1 MFKTQYHQELPIRI
15 DKFLVTFLTDVSR
28 EYVQDLIHNQLVL
41 KNGSIVKKPK
51 ELVSRGDIIEVDT
64 IELKKQH
71 FASISEEE
79 KTNLTN
85 KVRIIFEHEDFLIID
100 KPAGLL
106 VHKTNNPESYS
117 LVDIIL
123 RQYPEIRGVRDKHQ
137 SKEAE
142 LQERDGIVHRIDKDT
157 SGIIIMARNQEAFEI
172 FKQLFQDRKV
182 YKEYICLVRGHL
194 REPHGNIT
202 YPIIRSKLDHTKRVA
217 VINSK
222 QSGIK
227 ERTAHTEYWVEQEY
241 THASLLRVVIH
252 TGRTHQI
259 RVHMKAIGHPIIG
272 DTLYGGKLEAQGENS
287 LPRQFLHAHKIAF
300 TYKGKEYS
308 FISDLAQDLNKYIA
322 SLQYTYLQ

>member
-1 MFKTQYHQELPIRI
+1 MFKTQYHQTNPIRV
-15 DKFLVTFLTDVSR
+15 DKFLATFLTDVSR

-41 KNGSIVKKPK
+41 KNGIIVKKPK
-51 ELVSRGDIIEVDT
+51 ELVSRGDIIEVNT
-64 IELKKQH
+64 TQLKKQN
-71 FASISEEE
+71 FTSISQEE
-79 KTNLTN
+79 KTTLYN
-85 KVRIIFEHEDFLIID
+85 KVQVIFEHKDFLIID

-117 LVDIIL
+117 LADIIL
-123 RQYPEIRGVRDKHQ
+123 KQYPEIRGVRDKYQ

-157 SGIIIMARNQEAFEI
+157 SGIIVMARNQKAFEI
-172 FKQLFQDRKV
+172 LKQLFQDRQV

-194 REPHGNIT
+194 RESHGNIT

-217 VINSK
+217 VVNTK

-241 THASLLRVVIH
+241 SQGSLLRVVIH

-272 DTLYGGKLEAQGENS
+272 DILYGGKLEAQDTNPLS
-287 LPRQFLHAHKIAF
+287 RQFLHAHKMSF
-300 TYKGKEYS
+300 TYKGEEYS
-308 FISDLAQDLNKYIA
+308 FISDLPLDLQDILSK
-322 SLQYTYLQ
+322 LR

>member
-1 MFKTQYHQELPIRI
+1 MFKTQYHQQLPIRI
-15 DKFLVTFLTDVSR
+15 DKFLATFLTDVSR

-41 KNGSIVKKPK
+41 KNGIIVKKPK
-51 ELVSRGDIIEVDT
+51 ELVSRGDIIEVNT
-64 IELKKQH
+64 IELKKQY
-71 FASISEEE
+71 FTSISQEE
-79 KTNLTN
+79 KDDLYNRV
-85 KVRIIFEHEDFLIID
+85 KIIFEHRDFLVID

-106 VHKTNNPESYS
+106 VHKTNNPKSYS

-123 RQYPEIRGVRDKHQ
+123 KQYPEIRGVRDMNQ
-137 SKEAE
+137 TKEAE

-157 SGIIIMARNQEAFEI
+157 SGIIIMARNQEAFDI
-172 FKQLFQDRKV
+172 LKQLFQNRKV

-194 REPHGNIT
+194 QEEHGDIL

-217 VINSK
+217 VTNSK

-241 THASLLRVVIH
+241 SQASLLRVVIH

-272 DTLYGGKLEAQGENS
+272 DTLYGGKSEAQDKNS
-287 LPRQFLHAHKIAF
+287 PSRQFLHAHKIAF
-300 TYKGKEYS
+300 TYKGEEYS
-308 FISDLAQDLNKYIA
+308 FISDLPLDLQEYRERL
-322 SLQYTYLQ
+322 S

>member
-1 MFKTQYHQELPIRI
+1 MFKTQYHQTNPIRV
-15 DKFLVTFLTDVSR
+15 DKFLATFLTDISR
-28 EYVQDLIHNQLVL
+28 EYVQDLIRNQLVL
-41 KNGSIVKKPK
+41 KNGIIVKKPK
-51 ELVSRGDIIEVDT
+51 ELVSRGDIIEVNT
-64 IELKKQH
+64 TQLKKQN
-71 FASISEEE
+71 FTSISQEE
-79 KTNLTN
+79 KTTLYN
-85 KVRIIFEHEDFLIID
+85 KVKIIFEHKDFLIID

-123 RQYPEIRGVRDKHQ
+123 KQYPEIRGVRDTYQ

-157 SGIIIMARNQEAFEI
+157 SGIIVIARNQKAFEI
-172 FKQLFQDRKV
+172 LKQLFQDRQV

-194 REPHGNIT
+194 RESHGNII

-217 VINSK
+217 VVNTK

-227 ERTAHTEYWVEQEY
+227 ERTAHTEYWVAQEY
-241 THASLLRVVIH
+241 SEASLLRVVIH

-272 DTLYGGKLEAQGENS
+272 DILYGGKLESQDKHS
-287 LPRQFLHAHKIAF
+287 LSRQFLHAHKMSF
-300 TYKGKEYS
+300 TYKGEEYS
-308 FISDLAQDLNKYIA
+308 FISDLPLDLQDILSK
-322 SLQYTYLQ
+322 LR

>member
-51 ELVSRGDIIEVDT
+51 ELVSRGDIIEVNT
-64 IELKKQH
+64 TQLKKQN
-71 FASISEEE
+71 FTSISQEE
-79 KTNLTN
+79 KTNLYN
-85 KVRIIFEHEDFLIID
+85 KVKIIFEHKDFLIID

-106 VHKTNNPESYS
+106 VHKTNNLESYS
-117 LVDIIL
+117 LADIIL
-123 RQYPEIRGVRDKHQ
+123 KQYPEIRGVRDKYQ

-157 SGIIIMARNQEAFEI
+157 SGIIVIARNQKAFEI
-172 FKQLFQDRKV
+172 LKQLFQDRQV

-217 VINSK
+217 VMNAK

-227 ERTAHTEYWVEQEY
+227 ERTAHTEYWVDHEY
-241 THASLLRVVIH
+241 SESSLLRVVIH

-272 DTLYGGKLEAQGENS
+272 DILYGGKLEAQDTNS
-287 LPRQFLHAHKIAF
+287 LLRQFLHAHKISF
-300 TYKGKEYS
+300 MYQGQEYS
-308 FISDLAQDLNKYIA
+308 FISDLPLDLQDILSN
-322 SLQYTYLQ
+322 LR

>member
-15 DKFLVTFLTDVSR
+15 DKFLATFLTDVSR

-51 ELVSRGDIIEVDT
+51 ELVSRGDIIEVNT
-64 IELKKQH
+64 TQLKKQN
-71 FASISEEE
+71 FTSISQEE
-79 KTNLTN
+79 KTNLYN
-85 KVRIIFEHEDFLIID
+85 KVKIIFEHKDFLIID

-106 VHKTNNPESYS
+106 VHKTNNLESYS
-117 LVDIIL
+117 LADIIL
-123 RQYPEIRGVRDKHQ
+123 KQYPEIRGVRDKYQ

-157 SGIIIMARNQEAFEI
+157 SGIIVIARNQKAFEI
-172 FKQLFQDRKV
+172 LKQLFQDRQV

-217 VINSK
+217 VMNAK

-227 ERTAHTEYWVEQEY
+227 ERTAHTEYWVDHEY
-241 THASLLRVVIH
+241 SESSLLRVVIH

-272 DTLYGGKLEAQGENS
+272 DILYGGKLEAQDTNS
-287 LPRQFLHAHKIAF
+287 LLRQFLHAHKISF
-300 TYKGKEYS
+300 MYQGQEYS
-308 FISDLAQDLNKYIA
+308 FISDLPLDLQDILSN
-322 SLQYTYLQ
+322 LR

>member
-15 DKFLVTFLTDVSR
+15 DKFLATFLTDVSR

-51 ELVSRGDIIEVDT
+51 ELVSRGDIIEVNT
-64 IELKKQH
+64 IELKKHH
-71 FASISEEE
+71 FESLSQEE
-79 KTNLTN
+79 KTHLYNGV
-85 KVRIIFEHEDFLIID
+85 KIIFEHQDFLVID

-106 VHKTNNPESYS
+106 VHKTNNPQSYS

-182 YKEYICLVRGHL
+182 YKEYICLVRGYL
-194 REPHGNIT
+194 REVHGEIH

-227 ERTAHTEYWVEQEY
+227 ERTAYTEYWVEQEY
-241 THASLLRVVIH
+241 TQASLLKVVIH

-272 DTLYGGKLEAQGENS
+272 DTLYGGKLEVQDKNS

-300 TYKGKEYS
+300 TYKGEAYS
-308 FISDLAQDLNKYIA
+308 FVSDLAQDLNKYII
-322 SLQYTYLQ
+322 SL